1 MVKNIMSRYAEV
13 AFFYL
18 LDPSPSGTYDLR
30 YYSIMFHNT
39 GVTIIFGIYSDKVK
53 SFRLIDSRMVMLS
66 LARGCIYMCLL
77 DISRRS
83 LRIMCALIQEPHRI
97 LIRFFNLLSNIL
109 PVLGVFSSNMLSMV
123 NFSDLIIALL
133 D

>member
-1 MVKNIMSRYAEV
+1 M

-30 YYSIMFHNT
+30 SYSIMFHN
-39 GVTIIFGIYSDKVK
+39 TIIFGIYSDKVK
-53 SFRLIDSRMVMLS
+53 SSRLIGSRMVMLS
-66 LARGCIYMCLL
+66 LARGCIYMCSL

-83 LRIMCALIQEPHRI
+83 LRIVCALIQEPHRL

-109 PVLGVFSSNMLSMV
+109 PVLGMFSSHRLSMV

>member
-1 MVKNIMSRYAEV
+1 M

-30 YYSIMFHNT
+30 SYSIMFHN
-39 GVTIIFGIYSDKVK
+39 TIIFGIYSDKVK

-66 LARGCIYMCLL
+66 LARGCIYMCSL

-83 LRIMCALIQEPHRI
+83 LRIVCALIREPHRL

-109 PVLGVFSSNMLSMV
+109 PVLGMFSSNRLSMV